1 MSQSQANETSD
12 PVQAL
17 ALTLRAASV
26 RGAKHSK
33 EQKQFNKLVK
43 DIHAL
48 RTALAQWQEFLPAL
62 RHRVMT
68 EIEPLTARYREHRV
82 QLVMLFHRAIDSKE
96 LGRRHKT
103 KAVEILRWHLSEI
116 LANGPDPEL
125 IALYDQYA
133 EVSFAEEQA
142 MGAELL
148 RSMAGEVFGI
158 EFDEGDD
165 AQALTEEQ
173 LARVI
178 AEKLEAEYE
187 SQAGR
192 SRARHKKSAKAQAQ
206 EALHQQLAHSA
217 SDAVREIYRK
227 LASELHPDRELDADQ
242 RTRKT
247 TLMQQANQA
256 YAASDL
262 LTLLGMQLQ
271 LEQLDPTTLSSL
283 ARERLLQYNHV
294 LADQCQ
300 QLRTELADL
309 TAPFAMSIEDSAR
322 QLTPA
327 AVERALDREARDL
340 KHAAKDC
347 AADVAHLHDM
357 RNIKDALNDYQLG
370 DLATDYSSS
379 LDDLFLEIPPP
390 SRRGRRR

>member
-1 MSQSQANETSD
+1 MSQSQANETPD

-17 ALTLRAASV
+17 AVKLRAASA

-48 RTALAQWQEFLPAL
+48 RTALAQWHEFLPVL
-62 RHRVMT
+62 RNRVTT

-116 LANGPDPEL
+116 LAAGPDPEL

-133 EVSFAEEQA
+133 DVSFAEGQA

-165 AQALTEEQ
+165 AQALTEEE

-178 AEKLEAEYE
+178 AEKLETEYE

-206 EALHQQLAHSA
+206 EALHQQLAQSA

-271 LEQLDPTTLSSL
+271 LQQLDPNTLSSL
-283 ARERLLQYNHV
+283 ARERLLQYNHL

-327 AVERALDREARDL
+327 AVGRALDREARDL
-340 KHAAKDC
+340 QHAAKDC

-357 RNIKDALNDYQLG
+357 RNIKDDLNDYQLG
-370 DLATDYSSS
+370 DLATDYSSP